1 LLPTPFLDSLEGLPG
16 FEKNAFA
23 QVHAQGEQITSVRLN
38 KYKPFNQAAHSF
50 LNTAAPMSWCDQGLY
65 LNERPLFVLD
75 PFWHAGAY
83 YVQEASS
90 MFIQH
95 LLHHLNMDTKSMVL
109 DLCAAPGGKSTLL
122 ANWFKDGLVV
132 ANETIK
138 GRNAILVE
146 NITKWGADN
155 MIVTQND
162 PGHFKA
168 LPNFFDLVMIDAP
181 CSGSGLFR
189 KDISAISEWSLDHVQ
204 HCSLRQQRIIEE
216 SLDTLKEGG
225 YLIYSTCSYSFE
237 EDEKI
242 MDQIANLR
250 GMVNIKIPVPASWNI
265 ISCESPEHQRQGFR
279 FYPDKIKGEGFFISV
294 FKKEATSD
302 NNTTATAT
310 DSFKFTPLSKN
321 ELVVAKSYFELPA
334 SHQYLSH
341 QNSMIA
347 IPILFESSILSIL
360 SHLYVKK
367 LGLDLGAVKGK
378 DFIPSHALAMS
389 YWSNLPYANLEVDS
403 QTALNYLRRADI
415 QLDVNVGWHL
425 IKYQGI
431 ALGWAKLLP
440 NRVNNYYPNEW
451 RILNY

>member
-1 LLPTPFLDSLEGLPG
+1 
-16 FEKNAFA
+16 
-23 QVHAQGEQITSVRLN
+23 
-38 KYKPFNQAAHSF
+38 
-50 LNTAAPMSWCDQGLY
+50 
-65 LNERPLFVLD
+65 
-75 PFWHAGAY
+75 
-83 YVQEASS
+83 
-90 MFIQH
+90 
-95 LLHHLNMDTKSMVL
+95 MDTKSLVL

-122 ANWFKDGLVV
+122 ANWFSDGLVV

-155 MIVTQND
+155 VIVTQND

-168 LPNFFDLVMIDAP
+168 LPAFFDLVMIDAP

-242 MDQIANLR
+242 MDQIANLP
-250 GMVNIKIPVPASWNI
+250 GMVNVKIPVPASWNI
-265 ISCESPEHQRQGFR
+265 ISCESPEHQCQGFR

-294 FKKEATSD
+294 FKKETTSYS
-302 NNTTATAT
+302 NTTA

-321 ELVVAKSYFELPA
+321 ELVVAKSYFELPDT
-334 SHQYLSH
+334 HQYLSH

-347 IPILFESSILSIL
+347 IPSIFEASILSIL
-360 SHLYVKK
+360 SNLYVKK

-389 YWSNLPYANLEVDS
+389 YWANLPFATLEVDLH
-403 QTALNYLRRADI
+403 TALNYLRRADV
-415 QLDVNVGWHL
+415 QLDGNVGWHL
-425 IKYQGI
+425 IKHEGI